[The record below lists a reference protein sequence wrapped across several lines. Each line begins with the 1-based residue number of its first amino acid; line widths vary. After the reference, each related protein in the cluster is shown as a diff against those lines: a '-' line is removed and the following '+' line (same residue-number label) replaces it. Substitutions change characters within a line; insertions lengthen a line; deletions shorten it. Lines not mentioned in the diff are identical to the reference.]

1 MRLRK
6 NRLCKILLLI
16 LFMAFISGGCGGGSS
31 GNSQGNNGNG
41 NSNGNNGGQSAEI
54 NGTWEIVSGRGII
67 STDLLAGFYVTHLT
81 YIPGKIG
88 AIGVEVSP
96 TPISTWGPNY
106 NGAYCVTLT
115 GEGLEEETIYEGTGT
130 MMLYCITEEY
140 PDREASPLMVFSG
153 GMTFD
158 YIGNN
163 TYQDTEKTYAKYT
176 GITQRFYDYEST
188 LALEDSSTLRWTYQ
202 RIQYAGENHKTETWY
217 EIVLKRAGSN
227 YDPNDYTDNNTNTNN
242 NNSNGNNNTSPTPN
256 TNNNTAPDT
265 PPQVNNTWKISSGSG
280 LISQNISGRVYVSHL
295 TYSPKKGDRG
305 LEIDITQNDI
315 STYYGEHVGLF
326 SVTLTGG
333 NVINGGA
340 KGSGALRVSYSV
352 AETPGSETSMTFTGG
367 KTFSYIGGGTY
378 RMTTSSGEHD
388 ITFAD
393 ESTIKWKYTAFS
405 VGWYEIVLTKE

>member
-1 MRLRK
+1 
-6 NRLCKILLLI
+6 
-16 LFMAFISGGCGGGSS
+16 MAFISGGCGGGSSGGSGS

-41 NSNGNNGGQSAEI
+41 NSNGNNGGQSGEI
-54 NGTWEIVSGRGII
+54 NGTWEIVSGRGTL
-67 STDLLAGFYVTHLT
+67 SGAGQTFHLT
-81 YIPGKIG
+81 YVPGKIG

-96 TPISTWGPNY
+96 NSYGGTY
-106 NGAYCVTLT
+106 QGAYCVTLT
-115 GEGLEEETIYEGTGT
+115 GNGLAVESTYKGTGT
-130 MMLYCITEEY
+130 MMLYFTIDER
-140 PDREASPLMVFSG
+140 PNQSALPVMSFSG

-158 YIGNN
+158 YIGDN
-163 TYQDTEKTYAKYT
+163 TYQDTEKTSAKYT
-176 GITQRFYDYEST
+176 GVTQRLADYEST
-188 LALEDSSTLRWTYQ
+188 LALEDSSTLRWTY
-202 RIQYAGENHKTETWY
+202 RTTTANNILSDLALGEAEIWQ

-227 YDPNDYTDNNTNTNN
+227 YDPNDYTDNNTNINN

-280 LISQNISGRVYVSHL
+280 LISQNISGRNYVSHL
-295 TYSPKKGDRG
+295 TYSPKKGNSG
-305 LEIDITQNDI
+305 LTIDITQNDI

-352 AETPGSETSMTFTGG
+352 AETPGSETSITFTGG

-405 VGWYEIVLTKE
+405 VGWYEIVLTKEQ